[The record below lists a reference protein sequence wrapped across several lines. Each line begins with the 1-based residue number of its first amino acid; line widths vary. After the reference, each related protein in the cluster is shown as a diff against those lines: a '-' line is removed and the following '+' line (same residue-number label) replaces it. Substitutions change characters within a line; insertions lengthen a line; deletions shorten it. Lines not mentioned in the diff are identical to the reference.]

1 MKETPMLLTTSVGS
15 LPKPDYLTH
24 ARAQARRGELDVA
37 GLRALEERAT
47 REWITTQEDL
57 GIDIIVDGEQYRGDM
72 VAYFAEHLGGFK
84 TSELVRS
91 YGNRYYRKP
100 IITGKVTR
108 PRPITVD
115 WWKFAQ
121 ALTTRPVKGMLTGPY
136 TIMDWSFNEYYPSR
150 RATTLALAQIVR
162 EEVKDL
168 ERAGA
173 QYIQVDEPAI
183 STRPEEMDLA
193 IEALGIVTKGV
204 RAKTITHICYG
215 DFETIGPKLSK
226 LPVDQIDLEFA
237 NRNFEL
243 LDFFKGR
250 RFAKEI
256 GLGIVDVHT
265 HRVESVSE
273 AAANLKKALRVF
285 SPEQIYVD
293 PDCGLKTRTPQE
305 AIEKLRVVVEAARE
319 VRETLGSTGRRAS
332 RTSGRGGSRRVT
344 ASSR

>member
-1 MKETPMLLTTSVGS
+1 MLLTTSVGS
-15 LPKPDYLTH
+15 LPKPEYLTQ
-24 ARAQARRGELDVA
+24 ARAQARRGELDAA
-37 GLRALEERAT
+37 GLRALEERST
-47 REWITTQEDL
+47 REWIKTQEDL

-84 TSELVRS
+84 QSELVRS

-100 IITGKVTR
+100 IIVGKVVR
-108 PRPITVD
+108 PRPVTVG

-121 ALTTRPVKGMLTGPY
+121 SLTTRPVKGMLTGPY
-136 TIMDWSFNEYYPSR
+136 TIMDWSFNEHYPSR
-150 RATTLALAQIVR
+150 RAATLAIAQVIR

-193 IEALGIVTKGV
+193 IEALGIVTKGI

-215 DFETIGPKLSK
+215 DFKTIGPKLSQ

-243 LDFFKGR
+243 LDFFKGK
-250 RFAKEI
+250 RFTKEV
-256 GLGIVDVHT
+256 GLGVVDVHS
-265 HRVESVSE
+265 HRIESREE
-273 AAANLKKALRVF
+273 AVANLKKALRVF
-285 SPEQIYVD
+285 TPEQIYVD

-319 VRETLGSTGRRAS
+319 VREALGNGAAGGRRGRR
-332 RTSGRGGSRRVT
+332 RTAAAAGNR
-344 ASSR
+344 